1 MNKIYTFGLLLFL
14 ISTTLTA
21 QITKHALFLGNSYTA
36 VNNLPQ
42 LTASLSLSAGDS
54 LVYNQNTPG
63 GYTLQGH
70 STNAVSL
77 SLIQQ
82 GSWDYVILQEQS
94 QKPSWPISQVISDV
108 FPYAESLSN
117 SIRAANPC
125 ATPLFYMTWGR
136 KNGDINNCANW
147 PPVCS
152 YEGMDS
158 LLNLRYRMMAD
169 SNAAYVSPVGA
180 VWRYIRSTN
189 NKIELYAADESH
201 PSLAGSYAAACTFYT
216 LIFQKDPMLIT
227 SDYGLDG
234 DVALDIRSAAKLIA
248 YDSLSKWNIGKF
260 LPEAHFAA
268 SQVNDSV
275 HFSNQSLYANNYHWN
290 FGDGNSSTLFEPHHK
305 YANSGAY
312 HVQLEVTKCGKTDTT
327 SVNIQVL
334 PTSIIQAEQTKVNVY
349 PNPIGN
355 EINIQLDK
363 YSTISNVQVYST
375 DGKRIMYF
383 DSMNGKNIKLETQ
396 NLSKGVYILSFEL
409 DTQKYQFR
417 LVK

>member
-1 MNKIYTFGLLLFL
+1 MKKIYIFGLLLFL
-14 ISTTLTA
+14 ISTSLTA
-21 QITKHALFLGNSYTA
+21 QITKHVLFLGNSYTA

-42 LTASLSLSAGDS
+42 LTASVSSSAGDS
-54 LVYNQNTPG
+54 LVFNQNTPG

-70 STNAVSL
+70 STNTNSL
-77 SLIQQ
+77 NLIQQ
-82 GSWDYVILQEQS
+82 GIWDYVVLQEQS
-94 QKPSWPISQVISDV
+94 QKPSWPISQVITEV

-117 SIRAANPC
+117 SIRSSNPC
-125 ATPLFYMTWGR
+125 ASPLFYMTWGR
-136 KNGDINNCANW
+136 KNGDANNCPNW

-169 SNAAYVSPVGA
+169 SNAALVSPVGA
-180 VWRYIRSTN
+180 VWHYIRSTN
-189 NKIELYAADESH
+189 SKIELYASDESH

-216 LIFQKDPMLIT
+216 LIFQKDPTLIT
-227 SDYGLDG
+227 TDYGLDG
-234 DVALDIRSAAKLIA
+234 DVALNIRNAAKLIA
-248 YDSLSKWNIGKF
+248 YDSLSKWNVGKF
-260 LPEAHFAA
+260 LPEAHFIA
-268 SQVNDSV
+268 SQINDSV
-275 HFSNQSLYANNYHWN
+275 HFSNQSLYANNYHWD
-290 FGDGNSSTLFEPHHK
+290 FGDGNTSTLFEPHHK
-305 YANSGAY
+305 YANSGTY
-312 HVQLEVTKCGKTDTT
+312 HVQLEVTKCGKMDTT
-327 SVNIQVL
+327 SMNIQVL
-334 PTSIIQAEQTKVNVY
+334 PTSIIQAKQTEVNVY

-383 DSMNGKNIKLETQ
+383 DSMNGKNIKFETQ

-409 DTQKYQFR
+409 DARKYQFR